1 MHFSQV
7 PRRWC
12 CLSWPT
18 CWEPSPEGKVNETSA
33 HSHFLQLQPH
43 SPVAAD
49 AGKISVLPAPT
60 KNQPYQLQYKSAST
74 KDISCLNLP
83 YSPQPSLIL
92 FPKRDEVVQSVGMVA
107 SSHLCSFQLGQ
118 HPGRGICV
126 CVHVCVVN
134 RNRESVLYSE
144 GRLRCGR
151 LRILTY
157 LIPPSAPSNKS
168 LKKA

>member
-1 MHFSQV
+1 MLEPNPRVSDSTGQGWGPNVHFSQV

-12 CLSWPT
+12 CLSRPMF
-18 CWEPSPEGKVNETSA
+18 WEPSPEGKVNETSA

-74 KDISCLNLP
+74 RDISCLNLP

-134 RNRESVLYSE
+134 RNRDQFCT
-144 GRLRCGR
+144 LRGD
-151 LRILTY
+151 
-157 LIPPSAPSNKS
+157 
-168 LKKA
+168 